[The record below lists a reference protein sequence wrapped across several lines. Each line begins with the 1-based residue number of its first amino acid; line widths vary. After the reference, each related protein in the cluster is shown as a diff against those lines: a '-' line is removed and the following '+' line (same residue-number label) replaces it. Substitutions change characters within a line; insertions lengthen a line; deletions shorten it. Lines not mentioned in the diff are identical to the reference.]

1 MTAMPVPQPQANNS
15 RSEAE
20 YCAALK
26 VQTKAMYDSTEAVF
40 CPYFNGEVGFNS
52 DGFHHMQYMTSG
64 AERSKKAQIR
74 RYKSFKFAPYILKK
88 AGTVQQHR
96 RYYGPVGRP
105 KGDGFRATKIIE
117 DWCFMALVKAGLSM
131 DICIKVVVR
140 RIGDGPLHFWSVM
153 PFRAPDFLADAD
165 PDE

>member
-1 MTAMPVPQPQANNS
+1 MPQSKES

-26 VQTKAMYDSTEAVF
+26 AQTKALYDSTKSVL
-40 CPYFNGEVGFNS
+40 CPYFDVEVGFNS
-52 DGFHHMQYMTSG
+52 YGFHHMQYMTSG

-74 RYKSFKFAPYILKK
+74 RYKSFNFAPYILKR

-96 RYYGPVGRP
+96 RYYGPIGRP
-105 KGDGFRATKIIE
+105 KGDGFRETKIIE
-117 DWCFMALVKAGLSM
+117 DWCFMSLVKAGIGT

-140 RIGDGPLHFWSVM
+140 RIGDGPLNFSSVM
-153 PFRAPDFLADAD
+153 PSKAPDYLADAD
-165 PDE
+165 PDT

>member
-1 MTAMPVPQPQANNS
+1 MPQSNES

-26 VQTKAMYDSTEAVF
+26 AQTKALYDSTKSVL
-40 CPYFNGEVGFNS
+40 CPYFDAEVGFNS

-74 RYKSFKFAPYILKK
+74 RYKTFKFATFILKK

-105 KGDGFRATKIIE
+105 KGDGYRATKVIE
-117 DWCFMALVKAGLSM
+117 DWCFMALMKVEPGK
-131 DICIKVVVR
+131 DICVKVIVR
-140 RIGDGPLHFWSVM
+140 RVGDGPLHFFSVM
-153 PFRAPDFLADAD
+153 PFNAPNYLADAD
-165 PDE
+165 SDL

>member
-1 MTAMPVPQPQANNS
+1 MSASQTNDS

-20 YCAALK
+20 YCSDLK
-26 VQTKAMYDSTEAVF
+26 AQTKAAYESTKSVI
-40 CPYFNGEVGFNS
+40 CPYFNAEVGFNA

-74 RYKSFKFAPYILKK
+74 RYKSFRFAPYILKR

-105 KGDGFRATKIIE
+105 KGDGYRETKIIE
-117 DWCFMALVKAGLSM
+117 DWCFVSLVKAGVGT

-140 RIGDGPLHFWSVM
+140 RIGDGSLHFLSVM
-153 PFRAPDFLADAD
+153 PSKAPDYLSDAD
-165 PDE
+165 SDA